1 MQAYGRDILFKV
13 MDTIVEISKEQER
26 RIMQIEMIKN
36 FYPEYTENNYVL
48 WIIPNLFTD
57 SETTHIN
64 GKIKVIKDGDVLDI
78 PIVSNSP
85 YPNKK
90 VCQLSLHARDNTCF
104 GIPLV
109 FSSFEELKQIT
120 EINIYWDIFTYDQLE
135 DLDVYYRPYIQSLQ
149 MHYEI
154 KFSEGS
160 LENQNQK
167 RFYTLFA
174 KDTVHDGKKL
184 AYETVYDHLDCVDA
198 AVKCDNGKWTIQ
210 EYVIDYLCQNNNHVT
225 KEMMKKNL
233 QRLSE
238 DECLDIITRMTEK
251 CIDKYLKDYSN
262 DGDAIRYISQF
273 DSMSDETV
281 DYVFSEVYANISPFA
296 TDKML
301 IKALRRSDKSITPE
315 DLENGYD
322 IFVCGHVYTKLQM
335 MIINQFCKFFEQR
348 EKTEP
353 ILFLMDEFQ
362 NFGKI
367 ENFAAYLDVLNNEK
381 IEVMIFIHSK
391 KQLDVIYGKDQA
403 DKICNNCTYKVILQV
418 YDPVTQKWCSE
429 LAGICEKL
437 RHKKLMQPEEFG
449 DLEDVFCIF
458 PTGCCRIKKIKYWE
472 EELFKKN

>member
-1 MQAYGRDILFKV
+1 MRNNNGIVFGKNNFGKVVKKENEDGHVLVIGSPASGKSNCIAVPTLMNWKNRAFVIDVKGELFRKTKKARGE
-13 MDTIVEISKEQER
+13 DTIKVFNPSDISACNYDPYCILKNNLCDSAHEIA
-26 RIMQIEMIKN
+26 
-36 FYPEYTENNYVL
+36 EN
-48 WIIPNLFTD
+48 IIPLTERNNAIINV
-57 SETTHIN
+57 SE
-64 GKIKVIKDGDVLDI
+64 K
-78 PIVSNSP
+78 
-85 YPNKK
+85 
-90 VCQLSLHARDNTCF
+90 AR
-104 GIPLV
+104 
-109 FSSFEELKQIT
+109 
-120 EINIYWDIFTYDQLE
+120 
-135 DLDVYYRPYIQSLQ
+135 
-149 MHYEI
+149 
-154 KFSEGS
+154 
-160 LENQNQK
+160 
-167 RFYTLFA
+167 
-174 KDTVHDGKKL
+174 
-184 AYETVYDHLDCVDA
+184 
-198 AVKCDNGKWTIQ
+198 
-210 EYVIDYLCQNNNHVT
+210 DYLCGAIIYFY
-225 KEMMKKNL
+225 KKGMDFPETMISIAAQTPRSL
-233 QRLSE
+233 VSE
-238 DECLDIITRMTEK
+238 IIEH
-251 CIDKYLKDYSN
+251 N

-322 IFVCGHVYTKLQM
+322 VFVCGHVYTKLQM

-449 DLEDVFCIF
+449 DFEDVFCIF

-472 EELFKKN
+472 EELFKKTNTLWEEDKEAIMEIILILVVAIGLVVIFNTKFFA

>member
-1 MQAYGRDILFKV
+1 MRNNNGIVFGKNNLGKVVKKENEDGHVLVIGSPASGKSNCIAVPTLMNWKNRAFVIDVKGELFRKTKKARGE
-13 MDTIVEISKEQER
+13 DTIKVFNPSDISACNYDPYCILKNNLCDSAHEIA
-26 RIMQIEMIKN
+26 
-36 FYPEYTENNYVL
+36 EN
-48 WIIPNLFTD
+48 IIPLTERNNAIINV
-57 SETTHIN
+57 SE
-64 GKIKVIKDGDVLDI
+64 K
-78 PIVSNSP
+78 
-85 YPNKK
+85 
-90 VCQLSLHARDNTCF
+90 AR
-104 GIPLV
+104 
-109 FSSFEELKQIT
+109 
-120 EINIYWDIFTYDQLE
+120 
-135 DLDVYYRPYIQSLQ
+135 
-149 MHYEI
+149 
-154 KFSEGS
+154 
-160 LENQNQK
+160 
-167 RFYTLFA
+167 
-174 KDTVHDGKKL
+174 
-184 AYETVYDHLDCVDA
+184 
-198 AVKCDNGKWTIQ
+198 
-210 EYVIDYLCQNNNHVT
+210 DYLCGAIIYFY
-225 KEMMKKNL
+225 KKGMDFPETMISIAAQTPRSL
-233 QRLSE
+233 VSE
-238 DECLDIITRMTEK
+238 IIEH
-251 CIDKYLKDYSN
+251 N

-281 DYVFSEVYANISPFA
+281 DNVFSEVYANISSFA

-322 IFVCGHVYTKLQM
+322 VFVCGHVYTKLQM

-449 DLEDVFCIF
+449 DFEDVFCIF
-458 PTGCCRIKKIKYWE
+458 PTGCCRIKKSNTGKKNYLKKTNTLWE
-472 EELFKKN
+472 EDKEAIMEIILILVVAIGLVVIFNTKFFA

>member
-1 MQAYGRDILFKV
+1 MRNNNGIVFGKNNFGKVVKKENEDGHVLVIGSPASGKSNCIAVPTLINWKNRAFVIDVKGELFRKTKKARGE
-13 MDTIVEISKEQER
+13 DTIKVFNPSDISACNYDPYCILKNNLCDSAHEIA
-26 RIMQIEMIKN
+26 
-36 FYPEYTENNYVL
+36 EN
-48 WIIPNLFTD
+48 IIPLTERNNAIINV
-57 SETTHIN
+57 SE
-64 GKIKVIKDGDVLDI
+64 K
-78 PIVSNSP
+78 
-85 YPNKK
+85 
-90 VCQLSLHARDNTCF
+90 AR
-104 GIPLV
+104 
-109 FSSFEELKQIT
+109 
-120 EINIYWDIFTYDQLE
+120 
-135 DLDVYYRPYIQSLQ
+135 
-149 MHYEI
+149 
-154 KFSEGS
+154 
-160 LENQNQK
+160 
-167 RFYTLFA
+167 
-174 KDTVHDGKKL
+174 
-184 AYETVYDHLDCVDA
+184 
-198 AVKCDNGKWTIQ
+198 
-210 EYVIDYLCQNNNHVT
+210 DYLCGAIIYFY
-225 KEMMKKNL
+225 KKGMDFPETMISIAAQTPRSL
-233 QRLSE
+233 VSE
-238 DECLDIITRMTEK
+238 IIEH
-251 CIDKYLKDYSN
+251 N

-281 DYVFSEVYANISPFA
+281 DYVFSEVYANISSFA

-322 IFVCGHVYTKLQM
+322 VFVCGHVYTKLQM

-472 EELFKKN
+472 EELFKKTNTLWEEDKEAIMEIILILVVAIGLVVIFNTKFFA

>member
-1 MQAYGRDILFKV
+1 MRNNNGIVFGKNNFGKVVKKENEDGHVLVIGSPASGKSNCIAVPTLMNWKNRAFVIDVKGELFRKTKKARGE
-13 MDTIVEISKEQER
+13 DTIKVFNPSDISACNYDPYCILKNNLCDSAHEIA
-26 RIMQIEMIKN
+26 
-36 FYPEYTENNYVL
+36 EN
-48 WIIPNLFTD
+48 IIPLTERNNAIINV
-57 SETTHIN
+57 SE
-64 GKIKVIKDGDVLDI
+64 K
-78 PIVSNSP
+78 
-85 YPNKK
+85 
-90 VCQLSLHARDNTCF
+90 AR
-104 GIPLV
+104 
-109 FSSFEELKQIT
+109 
-120 EINIYWDIFTYDQLE
+120 
-135 DLDVYYRPYIQSLQ
+135 
-149 MHYEI
+149 
-154 KFSEGS
+154 
-160 LENQNQK
+160 
-167 RFYTLFA
+167 
-174 KDTVHDGKKL
+174 
-184 AYETVYDHLDCVDA
+184 
-198 AVKCDNGKWTIQ
+198 
-210 EYVIDYLCQNNNHVT
+210 DYLCGAIIYFY
-225 KEMMKKNL
+225 KKGMDFPETMISIAAQTPRSL
-233 QRLSE
+233 VSE
-238 DECLDIITRMTEK
+238 IIEH
-251 CIDKYLKDYSN
+251 N

-281 DYVFSEVYANISPFA
+281 DYVFSEVYANISSFA

-322 IFVCGHVYTKLQM
+322 VFVCGHVYTKLQM

-391 KQLDVIYGKDQA
+391 KQLDVIYGKEQA

>member
-1 MQAYGRDILFKV
+1 MNWKNRAFVIDVKGELFRKTKKARGE
-13 MDTIVEISKEQER
+13 DTIKVFNPSDISACNYDPYCILKNNLCDSAHEIA
-26 RIMQIEMIKN
+26 
-36 FYPEYTENNYVL
+36 EN
-48 WIIPNLFTD
+48 IIPLTERNNAIINV
-57 SETTHIN
+57 SE
-64 GKIKVIKDGDVLDI
+64 K
-78 PIVSNSP
+78 
-85 YPNKK
+85 
-90 VCQLSLHARDNTCF
+90 AR
-104 GIPLV
+104 
-109 FSSFEELKQIT
+109 
-120 EINIYWDIFTYDQLE
+120 
-135 DLDVYYRPYIQSLQ
+135 
-149 MHYEI
+149 
-154 KFSEGS
+154 
-160 LENQNQK
+160 
-167 RFYTLFA
+167 
-174 KDTVHDGKKL
+174 
-184 AYETVYDHLDCVDA
+184 
-198 AVKCDNGKWTIQ
+198 
-210 EYVIDYLCQNNNHVT
+210 DYLCGAIIYFY
-225 KEMMKKNL
+225 KKGMDFPETMISIAAQTPRSL
-233 QRLSE
+233 VSE
-238 DECLDIITRMTEK
+238 IIEH
-251 CIDKYLKDYSN
+251 N

-273 DSMSDETV
+273 DSMSDEAV

-322 IFVCGHVYTKLQM
+322 VFVCGHVYTKLQM

>member
-1 MQAYGRDILFKV
+1 MRNNNGIVFGKNNFGKVVKKENEDGHVLVIGSPASGKSNCIAVPTLMNWKNRAFVIDVKGELFRKTKKARGE
-13 MDTIVEISKEQER
+13 DTIKVFNPSDISACNYDPYCMLKNNLCDSAHEIA
-26 RIMQIEMIKN
+26 
-36 FYPEYTENNYVL
+36 EN
-48 WIIPNLFTD
+48 IIPLTERNNAIINV
-57 SETTHIN
+57 SE
-64 GKIKVIKDGDVLDI
+64 K
-78 PIVSNSP
+78 
-85 YPNKK
+85 
-90 VCQLSLHARDNTCF
+90 AR
-104 GIPLV
+104 
-109 FSSFEELKQIT
+109 
-120 EINIYWDIFTYDQLE
+120 
-135 DLDVYYRPYIQSLQ
+135 
-149 MHYEI
+149 
-154 KFSEGS
+154 
-160 LENQNQK
+160 
-167 RFYTLFA
+167 
-174 KDTVHDGKKL
+174 
-184 AYETVYDHLDCVDA
+184 
-198 AVKCDNGKWTIQ
+198 
-210 EYVIDYLCQNNNHVT
+210 DYLCGAIIYFY
-225 KEMMKKNL
+225 KKGMDFPETMISIAAQTPRSL
-233 QRLSE
+233 VSE
-238 DECLDIITRMTEK
+238 IIEH
-251 CIDKYLKDYSN
+251 N

-281 DYVFSEVYANISPFA
+281 DYVFSEVYANISSFA

-322 IFVCGHVYTKLQM
+322 VFVCGHVYTKLQM

-472 EELFKKN
+472 EELFKKTNTLWEEDKEAIMEIILILVVAIGLVVIFNTKFFA

>member
-1 MQAYGRDILFKV
+1 MRNNNGIVFGKNNFGKEVKKENEDGHVLVIGSPASGKSNCIAVPTLINWKNRAFVIDVKGELFRKTKKARGE
-13 MDTIVEISKEQER
+13 DTIKVFNPSDISACNYDPYCILKNNLCDSAHEIA
-26 RIMQIEMIKN
+26 
-36 FYPEYTENNYVL
+36 EN
-48 WIIPNLFTD
+48 IIPLTERNNAIINV
-57 SETTHIN
+57 SE
-64 GKIKVIKDGDVLDI
+64 K
-78 PIVSNSP
+78 
-85 YPNKK
+85 
-90 VCQLSLHARDNTCF
+90 AR
-104 GIPLV
+104 
-109 FSSFEELKQIT
+109 
-120 EINIYWDIFTYDQLE
+120 
-135 DLDVYYRPYIQSLQ
+135 
-149 MHYEI
+149 
-154 KFSEGS
+154 
-160 LENQNQK
+160 
-167 RFYTLFA
+167 
-174 KDTVHDGKKL
+174 
-184 AYETVYDHLDCVDA
+184 
-198 AVKCDNGKWTIQ
+198 
-210 EYVIDYLCQNNNHVT
+210 DYLCGAIIYFY
-225 KEMMKKNL
+225 KKGMDFPETMISIAAQTPRSL
-233 QRLSE
+233 VSE
-238 DECLDIITRMTEK
+238 IIEH
-251 CIDKYLKDYSN
+251 N

-281 DYVFSEVYANISPFA
+281 DYVFSEVYANISSFA

-322 IFVCGHVYTKLQM
+322 VFVCGHVYTKLQM

-449 DLEDVFCIF
+449 DFEDVFCIF

-472 EELFKKN
+472 EELFKKTNTLWEEDKEAIMEIILILVVAIGLVVIFNTKFFA